1 MDRSM
6 DSIGSCSLDVD
17 AESSDISDT
26 SGSLNFPTPISIK
39 DITREFTANIRERCS
54 VQTVKNNTTAYVDP
68 ITGQVCIALTNNTTT
83 TTTKQPTATVN
94 NNINTVLETHNS
106 KTTVTTTNNHH
117 QQHHHQQQHISSPQT
132 PIAAA
137 VDTYEKKPSYLNLAC
152 CVNGYSNITTYD
164 SKIRQDINK
173 SREVSPIRPST
184 TSLQYC
190 KKSNSLA
197 PPVLLAMPN
206 VNVTSP
212 HHHHHHHHLPHMA
225 TNGGGGGGAIMTTIG
240 TKYTIIENNNHSQN
254 GGPDSSL
261 HNLSVGDDIGGGG
274 VGVNGG
280 NTVTRSFIQQRVERL
295 YGPGAL
301 AQGFYSPKK
310 IRESPQRLNRSLN
323 SENGGGGATS
333 ELVRKFQELSPSKDY
348 NKFREKLSSNGKPS
362 LPPANA
368 SSSAAENLNS
378 ENNNIDLPCLR
389 HLSQEFRAQLP
400 IVSPK
405 RNFSRTSPGRDLTTT
420 TASANNKNVSQNSN
434 NSSSSTIITTTTT
447 MTVNKT
453 QNYSTSN
460 GITTSNSDITNN
472 TNTTTNNH
480 QSHPDL
486 VYKSQNLNSS
496 SSSSTAAGPM
506 GSDEVD
512 RKVQLDANPIE
523 LLKTPPKSTPSPL
536 SSSLAKSSEELL
548 VITPNAHISNNETA
562 AAAADKPTTSN
573 GSAARDGHFFLR
585 QLKAE
590 QNRLLELA
598 AVAEKYMDALA
609 SNPDITEDTMGLLRS
624 ASGKARL
631 LVSQKMKQ
639 FEGLCHNNLNSS
651 PEDQFPTTVDDLQGF
666 WDMVYLQVD
675 HIDLIFKEI
684 EILKANDWKKP
695 ANLPPTTSSSNNVL
709 KTPKPNKTLKS
720 RTNTPMANGSNSV
733 SSTPSAAA
741 LKREAQRKKLQ
752 EMKRRNREAMAAAA
766 TASPAPSG
774 DATVEVGIVDGIEI
788 LEANSNNKQQP
799 ELQQDS

>member
-1 MDRSM
+1 MKSK
-6 DSIGSCSLDVD
+6 
-17 AESSDISDT
+17 DT

-68 ITGQVCIALTNNTTT
+68 VTGQVCIALSNNTTT
-83 TTTKQPTATVN
+83 TTQQPTATVN
-94 NNINTVLETHNS
+94 NNINTVVAETHNKRNTAAAS
-106 KTTVTTTNNHH
+106 ANHH
-117 QQHHHQQQHISSPQT
+117 LSSSQT
-132 PIAAA
+132 PIAA
-137 VDTYEKKPSYLNLAC
+137 DTYDKKPSYLNLAC

-173 SREVSPIRPST
+173 SREVSPIRPSS

-197 PPVLLAMPN
+197 PPVLFAMPN

-212 HHHHHHHHLPHMA
+212 HHHHLPHMA
-225 TNGGGGGGAIMTTIG
+225 TNGGGGAIMTTIG
-240 TKYTIIENNNHSQN
+240 SKYTIIENNNHSQN
-254 GGPDSSL
+254 GGTDSSL

-274 VGVNGG
+274 S
-280 NTVTRSFIQQRVERL
+280 TVTRSFIQQRVERL

-323 SENGGGGATS
+323 SENGGGATS

-348 NKFREKLSSNGKPS
+348 NKFREKLSSNGKPAIPAS
-362 LPPANA
+362 L
-368 SSSAAENLNS
+368 SSSAADSLNS

-405 RNFSRTSPGRDLTTT
+405 RNFSRASPARDLTTTT
-420 TASANNKNVSQNSN
+420 TASANNKTLISQNSTN
-434 NSSSSTIITTTTT
+434 NSNSTSSST
-447 MTVNKT
+447 MTEANQKT
-453 QNYSTSN
+453 QQNYSTSN
-460 GITTSNSDITNN
+460 GTTTTSNSDIITN
-472 TNTTTNNH
+472 NTTTNNH
-480 QSHPDL
+480 HHLHSSPDVL
-486 VYKSQNLNSS
+486 KSQILN
-496 SSSSTAAGPM
+496 SSSTAAGPM
-506 GSDEVD
+506 GGSDEVD
-512 RKVQLDANPIE
+512 RKVQLDE
-523 LLKTPPKSTPSPL
+523 SSTDLLQTPPPL
-536 SSSLAKSSEELL
+536 SSSKFVKSSEELL
-548 VITPNAHISNNETA
+548 VITPNAHISNIETA
-562 AAAADKPTTSN
+562 ASSVEAPTSN
-573 GSAARDGHFFLR
+573 GSSVKDAHFFLR
-585 QLKAE
+585 QLKSE

-675 HIDLIFKEI
+675 HIDAIFKEV

-695 ANLPPTTSSSNNVL
+695 ANLQSSNSSNVL
-709 KTPKPNKTLKS
+709 KTPKPNKTLLKS
-720 RTNTPMANGSNSV
+720 RTNTPMANGGGAGSGA
-733 SSTPSAAA
+733 TPSAAA

-766 TASPAPSG
+766 ASPV
-774 DATVEVGIVDGIEI
+774 ATTNDDGVALIDGIEI
-788 LEANSNNKQQP
+788 LEANNSNKQQTQEQP
-799 ELQQDS
+799 PAPQELKQDS